1 MGIPNVKK
9 EFTHYPKCLKCNK
22 VAKLEF
28 LNNSIDHINV
38 YCEDDHTGTI
48 SLHEF
53 CNNLMLNNHFIK
65 TNVKDLNTRMF
76 CKRCMRYLIPE
87 QYENNYLKG
96 EHHKHELATAFLLS
110 EEITY
115 INDEL
120 QKANKEIDNKTHIK
134 NTFND
139 LITLFNYITTNSTNG
154 SSYPNRFYYE

>member
-1 MGIPNVKK
+1 MSK
-9 EFTHYPKCLKCNK
+9 
-22 VAKLEF
+22 
-28 LNNSIDHINV
+28 
-38 YCEDDHTGTI
+38 
-48 SLHEF
+48 SLT
-53 CNNLMLNNHFIK
+53 L
-65 TNVKDLNTRMF
+65 V

-96 EHHKHELATAFLLS
+96 EHYKHELATAFLLP

-139 LITLFNYITTNSTNG
+139 LITLFNYITTNSTND
-154 SSYPNRFYYE
+154 SSYPNRFYYEYIWKKLPYLKQEI